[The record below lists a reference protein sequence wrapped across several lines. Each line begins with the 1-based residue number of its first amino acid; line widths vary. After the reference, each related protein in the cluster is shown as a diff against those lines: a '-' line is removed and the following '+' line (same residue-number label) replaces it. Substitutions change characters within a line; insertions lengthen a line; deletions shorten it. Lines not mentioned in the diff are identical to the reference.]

1 MKKVILKTECPPWG
15 VRIRL
20 NISRE
25 EMQQI
30 RPALEVELNER
41 NIFKEYR
48 CSISD
53 RFSEGDEP
61 FSSEPDEEGMWEYV
75 INYKRKR
82 EEDKLLP

>member
-1 MKKVILKTECPPWG
+1 MKKIILKTECPPWN

-20 NISRE
+20 NISPE

-61 FSSEPDEEGMWEYV
+61 FSSEPDVEGMWKYV
-75 INYKRKR
+75 LKYETKK